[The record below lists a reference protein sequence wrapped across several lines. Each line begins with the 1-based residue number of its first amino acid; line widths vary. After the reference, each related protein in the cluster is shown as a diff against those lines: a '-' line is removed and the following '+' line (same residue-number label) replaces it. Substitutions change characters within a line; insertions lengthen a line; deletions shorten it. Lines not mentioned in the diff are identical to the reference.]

1 MKKVFGVQAEIN
13 ITADD
18 DVVRGIGKGIQN
30 GSVIVSDIVKELKP
44 FISDRFT
51 EHLRGRLEKQDDKD
65 APKADANK

>member
-30 GSVIVSDIVKELKP
+30 GSVIISDIVKELKP
-44 FISDRFT
+44 FISDRVK
-51 EHLRGRLEKQDDKD
+51 EHLRGRQENRHDKD
-65 APKADANK
+65 DPKTDAYK

>member
-30 GSVIVSDIVKELKP
+30 GSVIISDIVKELKP
-44 FISDRFT
+44 FISDRIKD
-51 EHLRGRLEKQDDKD
+51 HLRGRLEKQSGKD
-65 APKADANK
+65 APKTDA